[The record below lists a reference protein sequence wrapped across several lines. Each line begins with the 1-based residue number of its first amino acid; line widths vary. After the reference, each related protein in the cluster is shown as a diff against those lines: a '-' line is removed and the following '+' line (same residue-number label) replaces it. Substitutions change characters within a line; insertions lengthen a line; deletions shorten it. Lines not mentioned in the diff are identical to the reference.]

1 MIRIICLGAIAL
13 LTSCTAPL
21 PEGEV
26 DTYCPKC
33 YREIQNGGAF
43 QPSGQKTPSGS
54 TTAAGAS
61 R

>member
-1 MIRIICLGAIAL
+1 MIRVLCLGAIAL
-13 LTSCTAPL
+13 TACGAPI
-21 PEGEV
+21 PPADADI

-33 YREIQNGGAF
+33 YREIQNGQAF
-43 QPSGQKTPSGS
+43 APAKAMPSGS

>member
-1 MIRIICLGAIAL
+1 MYRIICLGAIAL
-13 LTSCTAPL
+13 TACGAPI
-21 PEGEV
+21 PQGEV

-33 YREIQNGGAF
+33 YERIQNGQAF
-43 QPSGQKTPSGS
+43 APARAMPSGS